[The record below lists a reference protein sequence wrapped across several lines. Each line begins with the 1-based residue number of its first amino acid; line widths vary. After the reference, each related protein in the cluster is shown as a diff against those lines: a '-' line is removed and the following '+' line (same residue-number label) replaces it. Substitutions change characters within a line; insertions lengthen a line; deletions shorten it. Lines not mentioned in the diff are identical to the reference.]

1 MRNPDL
7 LNTGEDIYANNEK
20 TILEIKS
27 VDDFDNLQYNLLDDK
42 EFKKYIED
50 IKRCVRTSFEYRQL
64 IKYLKNTEGMNRCS
78 FMDNVEYVPGGKV
91 KIELHHEPF
100 TLYDIALAVFKKR
113 QRNKE
118 DTRVQC
124 VAEEIMYL
132 HYIGAV
138 GLVSLSSTIHKMVH
152 NQFLFVPT
160 NIVRGDYNVFKNMYY
175 NDIEPETLDYL
186 DAAEIASR
194 DEELVKKQMEILN
207 NHSIYIN
214 ANDSYNLL
222 TRGDMVSIIKNRIN
236 TIKGTMPLLA
246 KIVN

>member
-7 LNTGEDIYANNEK
+7 LNTAQDVYPDNGK
-20 TILEIKS
+20 TILEVKS
-27 VDDFDNLQYNLLDDK
+27 VDDFDKLQYDFLDEKD
-42 EFKKYIED
+42 FKKYIDD
-50 IKRCVRTSFEYRQL
+50 IKKLIRTSFEYRQL
-64 IKYLKNTEGMNRCS
+64 INCLKTEQGMNKCS

-100 TLYDIALAVFKKR
+100 TLYDIIMAVFRKR

-118 DTRVQC
+118 DTRIQC
-124 VAEEIMYL
+124 VAEEVMYL

-138 GLVSLSSTIHKMVH
+138 GLVPLSSTVHKLVH

-160 NIVRGDYNVFKNMYY
+160 NIVMGNYNAFRNWYY
-175 NDIEPETLDYL
+175 NDIDPETLDYL
-186 DAAEIASR
+186 DAAEIASK
-194 DEELVKKQMEILN
+194 DEELIKKQMEILN

-222 TRGDMVSIIKNRIN
+222 SRRDMVSIIKNRIN
-236 TIKGTMPLLA
+236 TIKGDMPLLA
-246 KIVN
+246 SIVR